1 MCKNELAVKA
11 MSEDEDAGKDAIRED
26 ELERKETFLG
36 YEMMW
41 VDIIPMLGTEPKD
54 LHHTKEA
61 WYEKVTSMF
70 AAKKVFKYL
79 CTEMKPAAKEL
90 DGGKWTKF
98 AKSLPDVIDGKR
110 IKTTDLDLIFA
121 AAKAKDQRRL
131 KLDEFLNKAL
141 VALAGKRYP
150 WLENTDGEGPACK
163 EFIRQHIFKWDVCS
177 DLVWEVNS
185 IQNCVC

>member
-1 MCKNELAVKA
+1 M
-11 MSEDEDAGKDAIRED
+11 
-26 ELERKETFLG
+26 
-36 YEMMW
+36 
-41 VDIIPMLGTEPKD
+41 
-54 LHHTKEA
+54 
-61 WYEKVTSMF
+61 
-70 AAKKVFKYL
+70 
-79 CTEMKPAAKEL
+79 
-90 DGGKWTKF
+90 
-98 AKSLPDVIDGKR
+98 IDGKR

-177 DLVWEVNS
+177 DFPRRRADGRIDSPLRRLHAHEPRSCSRHSGEARSRLWRRTE
-185 IQNCVC
+185 

>member
-1 MCKNELAVKA
+1 
-11 MSEDEDAGKDAIRED
+11 
-26 ELERKETFLG
+26 
-36 YEMMW
+36 
-41 VDIIPMLGTEPKD
+41 
-54 LHHTKEA
+54 
-61 WYEKVTSMF
+61 MF

-90 DGGKWTKF
+90 DGSKWTKF

-121 AAKAKDQRRL
+121 QAKDQRRL

-141 VALAGKRYP
+141 VALAGKRYL

-163 EFIRQHIFKWDVCS
+163 EFIRQSSIHFQVGCLFGFSPPTSGWS
-177 DLVWEVNS
+177 D
-185 IQNCVC
+185 